1 MKAFLWSLCL
11 HIVLIGLLT
20 YHHFAPTDAAKVKPE
35 PPILAYAYQ
44 PIKAVK
50 AAPVQP
56 QQEVTKAE
64 QVIVPPMPVKK
75 PNQQAPARTP
85 VKKPQKKNTSQKAKP
100 AKAKVAPPKK
110 KPFVPVRKPAMVKTP
125 PVVPAPKPLPAPKV
139 AEVVAAK
146 PLPAPKVAEVVVAKP
161 LPAPKA
167 AEVVAAKPLPAPK
180 AAEVVAA
187 KPLPAAKVAEPVATK
202 PVPEAAKAKVTN
214 PAAAQQIVQ
223 RERQNGPLQSARKQ
237 DSADQLSGLLQKDKS
252 MANKA
257 LQSAKQ
263 GDASGSGS
271 WKEQQKQLA
280 LEITAQKA
288 EPKPET
294 GRKVKDF
301 ADGSMLIDT
310 NPGCWKVPPA
320 GSSKGSIWL
329 STSVPCKA
337 DTTVEQIDAILNKRR
352 SYSRD

>member
-20 YHHFAPTDAAKVKPE
+20 YHHFAPTDAAKVKPK

-75 PNQQAPARTP
+75 PNQQAPAKTP

-146 PLPAPKVAEVVVAKP
+146 PLPAPKAAEVVAAKP

-187 KPLPAAKVAEPVATK
+187 KPLPAAKVAK